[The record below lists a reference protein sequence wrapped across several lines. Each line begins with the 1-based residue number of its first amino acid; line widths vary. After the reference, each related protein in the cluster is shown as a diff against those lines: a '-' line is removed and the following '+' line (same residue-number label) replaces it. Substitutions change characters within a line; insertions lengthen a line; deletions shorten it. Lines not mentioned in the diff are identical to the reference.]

1 MPLTS
6 NTLEELLAENDRLRL
21 RLEEA
26 EATVEAHRNGR
37 VDGAGAISSSKSID
51 AVDGAELRTL
61 QTTEQTGNER
71 VLALMESLTEGL
83 CVLDL
88 DYRFTYV
95 NAAAERITGIGRDQ
109 LLGRTQW
116 EVFPGCVGTV
126 LEREFRRAMA
136 ERVTTEF
143 ENHYAPWDRWYA
155 LKAYPDSDGGI
166 CVLYR
171 DITEP
176 RRAADARQ
184 RAEERVQRV
193 FDTQTV
199 GMIEWNIDSGLITA
213 ANGQF
218 LKMVGY
224 SPEDVAAGRLDF
236 RAMTPPEWT
245 AHNEDRIALIRR
257 SGRAPAYEKEY
268 LRRDGTRVPIL
279 IAGVSFEN
287 SANEGMSVIVDLTDT
302 KRAEADLRAS
312 EGRFRAAVGAL
323 SSIVWTNNPQ
333 GMMTGEQTSWA
344 NFTGQDRERYQ
355 GFGWSHAV
363 HPDDAEATINA
374 WNDAVARKTTFVF
387 EHRVRRHDGQ
397 WRMCSIRAVPVLD
410 ILGSVA
416 EWVGVHTDITE
427 QRAAESVLKASET
440 RYRRLFE
447 SAKDGI
453 LILDGHAATI
463 TDANPYIAEMM
474 GYSRDQLVGKEL
486 WQIGLFKDVEAS
498 KSAMRKLQEKR
509 YIRYENLPLETRA
522 GRRINVEF
530 VSNVYGEGG
539 DTVIQCNVRDISDRK
554 RLEESLRQ
562 RAADFSQADRRKD
575 EFLATLAHELR
586 NPLAPIRTGLQLL
599 RLSPKAD
606 VAART
611 LPVMERQ
618 LGHLVRL
625 IDDLLDVSRIS
636 SGKIVLK
643 RERIAFHEIAAA
655 ALEASQPVI
664 DAAGH
669 SLTID
674 WPEAPVWLDAD
685 PTRMAQIFSNLL
697 INSAKYMRAGGQI
710 RFTALQQGENVVISV
725 TDTGMGIPADMLS
738 SVFDMFTQINRTLD
752 VAQGGLGIGLSLV
765 KTLVEMHGGSVK
777 VESDGIDLGSTF
789 TVVLPTAPT
798 LAAVPPT
805 VMTQRAET
813 AVAGPVCHRILV
825 VDDNVDA
832 AETLVMLLELSG
844 FDARTAFGG
853 QQALDVAM
861 TFRPDVVFLDI
872 GLPDMTG
879 YEVARTLLAD
889 PATASA
895 KLIALTGWGS
905 ENDILKSK
913 MAGFHAHLTKPI
925 DPEAV
930 DALLARL
937 LPA

>member
-6 NTLEELLAENDRLRL
+6 NTLEKLLAENQRLRV

-26 EATVEAHRNGR
+26 EH
-37 VDGAGAISSSKSID
+37 GALVAQG
-51 AVDGAELRTL
+51 V
-61 QTTEQTGNER
+61 TERRAMVTMEQESNER
-71 VLALMESLTEGL
+71 IAVLMERLTEGL
-83 CVLDL
+83 CVLDC

-95 NAAAERITGIGRDQ
+95 NSAAERINGIGRDE

-116 EVFPGCVGTV
+116 EAFPECVGTV
-126 LEREFRRAMA
+126 VERELRRAMV

-143 ENHYAPWDRWYA
+143 ENHYAPWDRWYG
-155 LKAYPDSDGGI
+155 LTVYPDSDGGI
-166 CVLYR
+166 SVLYR
-171 DITEP
+171 DLTEP
-176 RRAADARQ
+176 KRVANARQ
-184 RAEERVQRV
+184 RAEERLRRV

-199 GMIEWNIDSGLITA
+199 GMIEWNLDRGLITA
-213 ANGQF
+213 ANPRF
-218 LKMVGY
+218 LELFGY
-224 SPEDVAAGRLDF
+224 SPEDVAAGQLDF
-236 RAMTPPEWT
+236 RAMTPAEWT
-245 AHNEDRIALIRR
+245 AQNEESIAVLRR
-257 SGRAPAYEKEY
+257 VGRAPPLEKEY
-268 LRRDGTRVPIL
+268 LRKDGTRVPIL
-279 IAGVSFEN
+279 IAGVRFED
-287 SANEGMSVIVDLTDT
+287 SVNEGMSVIVDLSDT

-312 EGRFRAAVGAL
+312 ERRFRAAVGAV
-323 SSIVWTNNPQ
+323 SSIVWTNDAL
-333 GMMTGEQTSWA
+333 GMMTGEQTSWE

-355 GFGWSHAV
+355 GFGWSQAI
-363 HPDDAEATINA
+363 HPDDAAATVAA

-387 EHRVRRHDGQ
+387 EHRVRRSDGQ
-397 WRMCSIRAVPVLD
+397 WRTCSIRAVPVL
-410 ILGSVA
+410 GSQGEVA

-427 QRAAESVLKASET
+427 ARAAESVMKASEI

-453 LILDGHAATI
+453 LILDGKTATI
-463 TDANPYIAEMM
+463 TDANAYIAEML
-474 GYSRDQLVGKEL
+474 GYSRDEFLGKEL

-498 KSAMRKLQEKR
+498 KSAMRKLQKNR
-509 YIRYENLPLETRA
+509 YIRYEDLPLETRA
-522 GRRINVEF
+522 GRKIFVEF

-539 DTVIQCNVRDISDRK
+539 ETVIQCNIRDISDRK
-554 RLEESLRQ
+554 QLEESLRQ
-562 RAADFSQADRRKD
+562 RAADLSGADRHKD

-599 RLSPKAD
+599 RLSSNAA
-606 VAART
+606 VVART

-643 RERIAFHEIAAA
+643 RERIAFQDVAAA
-655 ALEASQPVI
+655 ALEASQPII

-669 SLTID
+669 SLMTD

-685 PTRMAQIFSNLL
+685 LTRMAQIFGNLL

-710 RFTALQQGENVVISV
+710 RFAALRQGASVVISV
-725 TDTGMGIPADMLS
+725 QDTGMGIPADMLG
-738 SVFDMFTQINRTLD
+738 SVFDMYTQINRTLD
-752 VAQGGLGIGLSLV
+752 AAQGGLGIGLSLV

-777 VESDGIDLGSTF
+777 VTSDGIDLGSTF
-789 TVVLPTAPT
+789 TVVLPTASGPAPEPRKMSDQR
-798 LAAVPPT
+798 AAVADVT
-805 VMTQRAET
+805 VIRS
-813 AVAGPVCHRILV
+813 AGQRILV

-853 QQALDVAM
+853 RQALDEAM
-861 TFRPDVVFLDI
+861 TFRPDAVFLDI

-879 YEVARTLLAD
+879 YDVARQLLANVT
-889 PATASA
+889 TASA
-895 KLIALTGWGS
+895 KLIALTGWGTDS
-905 ENDILKSK
+905 DILKSK
-913 MAGFHAHLTKPI
+913 MAGFHAHLTKPV

-930 DALLARL
+930 DALLATL